1 MFKFILNFIFLLNL
15 VIFPSFVGAADLY
28 KTGQGLVPRC
38 NIGNIVGTDYENSCD
53 FDDFMEIIN
62 RLINFV
68 LFVLATPLF
77 AILIMYAGFLYMF
90 DGGNEKNISQAKSIF
105 KNAMFGYGI
114 ALVAWLVVKTILV
127 SLGFNGTMFLTFI
140 NSNLFI

>member
-1 MFKFILNFIFLLNL
+1 MPKFILNFIFLFNL
-15 VIFPSFVGAADLY
+15 ILSPYFSDAATPY
-28 KTGQGLVPRC
+28 KAGQGLVPRC
-38 NIGNIVGTDYENSCD
+38 NIGSIVGTDYENSCD

-90 DGGNEKNISQAKSIF
+90 DAGSEKNVSKAKSIF
-105 KNAMFGYGI
+105 KNAIFGYLI
-114 ALVAWLVVKTILV
+114 ALVAWLTVKTILV
-127 SLGFNGTMFLTFI
+127 TLGFNGTMFLTFI
-140 NSNLFI
+140 NSNLFV

>member
-1 MFKFILNFIFLLNL
+1 MFKFILNFVFLFNL
-15 VIFPSFVGAADLY
+15 IMFPYFTNAADTY
-28 KTGQGLVPRC
+28 RTGRGLVPRC

-90 DGGNEKNISQAKSIF
+90 DGGNSKNVSQAKSIF
-105 KNAMFGYGI
+105 KNALWGYVI